1 MRRSNPDHPKG
12 KGTRNPDQLREN
24 RLKNLIT
31 QNKEP
36 KTPIS
41 PKMRRSNPDHPKGK
55 GTRNPDQPKEERVSK
70 PNQPKGQGRLL
81 PDPRSIRGRKGV
93 KTQSTKDKEI
103 S

>member
-41 PKMRRSNPDHPKGK
+41 PKMRRSNPDQSKGK
-55 GTRNPDQPKEERVSK
+55 GTRNPDQPKIEKEQS
-70 PNQPKGQGRLL
+70 
-81 PDPRSIRGRKGV
+81 RSIKRPGKVTSRSTINPRKKGRKNPID
-93 KTQSTKDKEI
+93 QR
-103 S
+103 